1 MLEEKI
7 LRKAVVALGGN
18 AISPPGE
25 IDSITNQFKHTRES
39 LGSIIDLLQQGIIP
53 VITHGNGPQVGNA
66 ALRTEQLAESI
77 PYLPL
82 GINVADTEG
91 GMGYMIE
98 QSLIN
103 RLRSDNID
111 RQVVTLISQVLVN
124 ENDPSIKDPT
134 KYIGTELSK
143 EEAHKKAE
151 HFGWSIKPLPN
162 GNWRRV
168 VPSPEPID
176 IINSKVISELID
188 SGHIVIAVGG
198 GGVPAFRDIDGN
210 LEGLDAVI
218 DKDKASALLGNQ
230 IGAELLYI
238 FTNVER
244 VALNFGKESETLL
257 STLSL
262 AQAKQYLAEGHFP
275 PGNMGPKIEAS
286 IHFLEGGG
294 KQVIITSIE
303 SIKQDASG
311 VNGTIITQ

>member
-1 MLEEKI
+1 MKEKP

-25 IDSITNQFKHTRES
+25 IDTIRNQFKHTRES
-39 LGSIIDLLQQGIIP
+39 LGSIIDLLKQGIIP

-66 ALRTEQLAESI
+66 ALRTEELAGSI

-103 RLRSDNID
+103 RLRQDGID
-111 RQVVTLISQVLVN
+111 RQVVTLISQVLVD
-124 ENDPSIKDPT
+124 ENDPSIQNPS
-134 KYIGTELSK
+134 KYIGTELPE
-143 EEAHKKAE
+143 EEAKRKASQ
-151 HFGWSIKPLPN
+151 FGWSIKQLNN
-162 GNWRRV
+162 GKWRRV

-176 IINSKVISELID
+176 IINSKVISQLID
-188 SGHIVIAVGG
+188 AGHIVIAVGG
-198 GGVPAFRDIDGN
+198 GGVPAFRDVDGN

-218 DKDKASALLGNQ
+218 DKDKASALLGTQ

-238 FTNVER
+238 FTTVDQ
-244 VALNFGKESETLL
+244 VSLNYGKADEQFL
-257 STLSL
+257 SKLTLSE
-262 AQAKQYLAEGHFP
+262 AQQYMADGQFP
-275 PGNMGPKIEAS
+275 PGSMGPKIEAS
-286 IHFLEGGG
+286 IRFLEGGG

-303 SIKQDASG
+303 GIKKDASG
-311 VNGTIITQ
+311 KNGTIITA

>member
-1 MLEEKI
+1 M
-7 LRKAVVALGGN
+7 RKAVVALGGN

-25 IDSITNQFKHTRES
+25 VDSIRNQFRHTRAS
-39 LGSIIDLLQQGIIP
+39 LGSIIDLLKQDIIP

-66 ALRTEQLAESI
+66 ALRTEELAEKI

-103 RLRSDNID
+103 RLRNDGIE
-111 RQVVTLISQVLVN
+111 RQVVTLISQVLVD
-124 ENDPSIKDPT
+124 ENDPSISNPT
-134 KYIGTELSK
+134 KYIGTELSA
-143 EEAHKKAE
+143 EEAHKKVQQ
-151 HFGWSIKPLPN
+151 FGWSIKALDN

-176 IINSKVISELID
+176 IINSKVIKELID
-188 SGHIVIAVGG
+188 AGHIVIAVGG
-198 GGVPAFRDIDGN
+198 GGVPAFKDHEDN

-218 DKDKASALLGNQ
+218 DKDKASALLGTQ

-244 VALNFGKESETLL
+244 VALNFGKPDEEALAHITL
-257 STLSL
+257 
-262 AQAKQYLAEGHFP
+262 ADAKKFLKEGHFP

-286 IHFLEGGG
+286 ISFLEGGG

-303 SIKQDASG
+303 SIQQDASG
-311 VNGTIITQ
+311 NTGTIITH

>member
-1 MLEEKI
+1 M
-7 LRKAVVALGGN
+7 RKAVVALGGN
-18 AISPPGE
+18 AISPPSE
-25 IDSITNQFKHTRES
+25 VDTIRNQFKHTRAS
-39 LGSIIDLLQQGIIP
+39 LGSIIDLLKQDIIP

-66 ALRTEQLAESI
+66 ALRTEELAESI

-103 RLRSDNID
+103 RLRADGIH
-111 RQVVTLISQVLVN
+111 RQVVTLISQVLVD
-124 ENDPSIKDPT
+124 ENDPSIENPT
-134 KYIGTELSK
+134 KYIGTELPAD
-143 EEAHKKAE
+143 EAHKKADQ
-151 HFGWSIKPLPN
+151 FRWSIKELDN

-176 IINSKVISELID
+176 IINSQVISELID
-188 SGHIVIAVGG
+188 AGHIVIAVGG

-218 DKDKASALLGNQ
+218 DKDKASALLGTQ

-244 VALNFGKESETLL
+244 VALNFGKDNERLL
-257 STLSL
+257 SSLTL
-262 AQAKQYLAEGHFP
+262 AEAKQYLAEDHFP

-286 IHFLEGGG
+286 ISFLEGGG

-303 SIKQDASG
+303 SIKKDTSG
-311 VNGTIITQ
+311 QNGTIITC

>member
-1 MLEEKI
+1 

-25 IDSITNQFKHTRES
+25 IDTIPNQFKQTRAS
-39 LGSIIDLLQQGIIP
+39 LGAIINLLKQDILP

-66 ALRTEQLAESI
+66 ALRTEELAKSI

-103 RLRSDNID
+103 RLRKEGIK
-111 RQVVTLISQVLVN
+111 RQVVTLISQVLVD
-124 ENDPSIKDPT
+124 EKDPSIQNPT
-134 KYIGTELSK
+134 KYIGTELS
-143 EEAHKKAE
+143 EAVARIKAE
-151 HFGWSIKPLPN
+151 QFGWTIKPLAN

-176 IINSKVISELID
+176 IVNSQVVQEMSEA
-188 SGHIVIAVGG
+188 GHIVIAVGG
-198 GGVPAFRDIDGN
+198 GGVPVYRDANGD

-238 FTNVER
+238 FTNVEQ
-244 VALNFGKESETLL
+244 VSLNYGKPNESQL
-257 STLSL
+257 SRISL
-262 AQAKQYLAEGHFP
+262 QEAKQYLAEGHFP
-275 PGNMGPKIEAS
+275 PGNMGPKIAAS
-286 IHFLEGGG
+286 ISFLEGGG
-294 KQVIITSIE
+294 KKVIITSIE
-303 SIKQDASG
+303 GIKNDPSG
-311 VNGTIITQ
+311 ENGTIITA

>member
-1 MLEEKI
+1 M
-7 LRKAVVALGGN
+7 RKAVVALGGN

-25 IDSITNQFKHTRES
+25 VDSIRNQFKHTRES
-39 LGSIIDLLQQGIIP
+39 LGSIIDLLNQGIIP

-66 ALRTEQLAESI
+66 ALRTEELAGSI

-103 RLRSDNID
+103 RLRSDGIH
-111 RQVVTLISQVLVN
+111 RQVVTLISQVLVD
-124 ENDPSIKDPT
+124 ENDPSIQNPT
-134 KYIGTELSK
+134 KYIGTELP
-143 EEAHKKAE
+143 EDEAKKKADK
-151 HFGWSIKPLPN
+151 FGWSIKKLDN

-168 VPSPEPID
+168 VPSPEPIN
-176 IINSKVISELID
+176 IINSQVISELID

-198 GGVPAFRDIDGN
+198 GGVPAFIGHDGD

-218 DKDKASALLGNQ
+218 DKDKASALLGTQ

-244 VALNFGKESETLL
+244 VALNFGKEDERLL
-257 STLSL
+257 SKLTL
-262 AQAKQYLAEGHFP
+262 ADAKQYLADGHFP

-286 IHFLEGGG
+286 IQFLEGGG

-311 VNGTIITQ
+311 HNGTIITQ

>member
-1 MLEEKI
+1 

-25 IDSITNQFKHTRES
+25 VDSIRNQFKHTRES
-39 LGSIIDLLQQGIIP
+39 LGSIIDLLKKDIIP

-66 ALRTEQLAESI
+66 ALRTEELAESI

-103 RLRSDNID
+103 RLREDGIH
-111 RQVVTLISQVLVN
+111 RQVVTLISQVLVD
-124 ENDPSIKDPT
+124 ENDPSILNPT
-134 KYIGTELSK
+134 KYIGIELPADQ
-143 EEAHKKAE
+143 AHKKADQ
-151 HFGWSIKPLPN
+151 FGWSIKELDN

-188 SGHIVIAVGG
+188 AGHIVIAVGG
-198 GGVPAFRDIDGN
+198 GGVPAFRNIDNN

-218 DKDKASALLGNQ
+218 DKDKASALLGTQ

-244 VALNFGKESETLL
+244 VSLNFGKENERLL
-257 STLSL
+257 SSLTL
-262 AQAKQYLAEGHFP
+262 AEAKQYLAEGHFP

-286 IHFLEGGG
+286 IKFLEGGG

-303 SIKQDASG
+303 SIKKDTSG
-311 VNGTIITQ
+311 QNGTIITC